1 MERDAG
7 GESRPTVGRKTAL
20 VGLTAGHGVI
30 HWYAQSFFIILP
42 EIARGMG
49 LSPVQVG
56 AVTGVRQ
63 ITGGSVNL
71 PAGILADALRRYT
84 SFILAIAIAWIALAY
99 VFVGFAATYA
109 LVLVGMALVGIG
121 SSLWHP
127 PAMGTLGRLWSD
139 RRGFALSVHGVG
151 ASIGDTVAPM
161 AVGALL
167 MVINWRD
174 LLKVGFVPG
183 LVVATAIAW
192 GLRGIYAQGKVE
204 KRASGT
210 YLDGMRG
217 LLRNF
222 PLLTLI
228 LASGVRAMGQTTFST
243 FLPIYLRQDLEFST
257 ARVGL
262 YLGLLTFMGAGSQ
275 PLLGLLSDR
284 IGRKPVMVPSLVIL
298 SVLVLLL
305 VWAQPG
311 WQLTLILLAMGIF
324 FYSLGSIV
332 MAMNMDI
339 AGRNVE
345 STAAGLLFGSNL
357 LFGAAAPV
365 IAGVIIGASNTKA
378 AFVYVAA
385 VQAVSAVAFLILPQR
400 RAAALKET
408 APAA

>member
-1 MERDAG
+1 M
-7 GESRPTVGRKTAL
+7 GRKTAL

-167 MVINWRD
+167 IVINWRD